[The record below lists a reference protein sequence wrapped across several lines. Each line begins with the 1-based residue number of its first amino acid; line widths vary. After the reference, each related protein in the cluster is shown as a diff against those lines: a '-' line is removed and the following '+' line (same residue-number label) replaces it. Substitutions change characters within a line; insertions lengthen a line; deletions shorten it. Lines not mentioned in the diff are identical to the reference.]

1 MHYIASVHAY
11 DVMDSIVITAE
22 VRSTEDSPERP
33 TASVLRATTVIVG
46 IGETDP
52 REWLQDA
59 LVGILEEL

>member
-1 MHYIASVHAY
+1 MYYTASVHAY

-22 VRSTEDSPERP
+22 VRSTADTPERP
-33 TASVLRATTVIVG
+33 TTGVLRATTVIVG

-59 LVGILEEL
+59 LVGILEVL